1 MKISFC
7 YLATLLLV
15 VLLPSANAKG
25 GTVLP
30 HIKLETSHGDI
41 IIELNIEE
49 APNTV
54 ANFLSYVEDDFY
66 NGTIFHRVI
75 KDFMI
80 QGGGFTEHFIQ
91 KLPKKSINNEANNG
105 LNNVRG
111 SLAMARARDPHSA
124 TSQFFINV
132 IDNEFL
138 NFHAQQGSEW
148 GYAVF
153 ARVIEGMEIVDSI
166 SEVSTGRKGSHQD
179 VPTDNIIIKYI
190 TIVNIK

>member
-1 MKISFC
+1 MKTSFC
-7 YLATLLLV
+7 YLATLLLA
-15 VLLPSANAKG
+15 VLLPLVHSKG

-41 IIELNIEE
+41 IIELNTEK

-54 ANFLSYVEDDFY
+54 ANFISYVEDGFY
-66 NGTIFHRVI
+66 DDTIFHRVI

-91 KLPKKSINNEANNG
+91 KLPKKSIKNEADNG
-105 LNNVRG
+105 LDNVRG
-111 SLAMARARDPHSA
+111 SVSMARASEPHSA

-132 IDNEFL
+132 VDNEFL
-138 NFHAQQGSEW
+138 NFRNQQGSGW

-153 ARVIEGMEIVDSI
+153 ARVIKGMEVVDGI
-166 SEVSTGRKGSHQD
+166 SEVSTGRRGIHQD
-179 VPTDNIIIKYI
+179 VPTDDIVIKYAA
-190 TIVNIK
+190 TINLK